1 MTFFYLSV
9 MNKISKDL
17 FNLSIS
23 IILVINRIPYHINL
37 MIVFYLND
45 VNVIIM
51 TFYLKDVFDEVNSI
65 ILIFMANQNFSRII
79 IMNDESVI
87 SISFY
92 FKDVFSKI
100 ISIILVTIVD

>member
-17 FNLSIS
+17 FNDSIS

-45 VNVIIM
+45 VNMIIM
-51 TFYLKDVFDEVNSI
+51 TFYLKDVFVEVNSI
-65 ILIFMANQNFSRII
+65 ILIFMVNQNFSRII